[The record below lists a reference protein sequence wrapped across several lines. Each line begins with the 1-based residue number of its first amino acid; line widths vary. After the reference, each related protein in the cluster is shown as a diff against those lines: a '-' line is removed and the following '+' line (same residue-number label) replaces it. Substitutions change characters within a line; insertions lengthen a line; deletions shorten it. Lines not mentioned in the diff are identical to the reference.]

1 MTKTTTSTKRKRIG
15 VMCSGK
21 GTNFENIVITCNKHE
36 VVLMIHDKK
45 ECGAARRAEKWGIPH
60 VRIKHTHEQEMIE
73 MFRAWNVDLI
83 VLAGYMRILKRPSDF
98 HCPIINVHPSLLPK
112 YKGLHAV
119 EQALDSNDTV
129 TGCSV
134 HYVNEELDGG
144 EIIKQAEVPIMPDDT
159 VDTLT
164 RRIQL
169 MEYAILP
176 KVIDDYETPI
186 SKGEGKTLSAVGAGP
201 TDRAEEYTS
210 RGHRVEEYGG
220 GWRRLDY
227 GS

>member
-1 MTKTTTSTKRKRIG
+1 MIKTSSRRKRIG

-21 GTNFENIVITCNKHE
+21 GTNFENILVTCNKHE

-45 ECGAARRAEKWGIPH
+45 ECGAAKRAEKYGIPH
-60 VRIKHTHEQEMIE
+60 VRVKHTHEDEMIAL
-73 MFRAWNVDLI
+73 FKSWRVDLI
-83 VLAGYMRILKRPSDF
+83 VLAGYMRILKKPLDF

-119 EQALDSNDTV
+119 EQALDSNDTI
-129 TGCSV
+129 TGCTV
-134 HYVNEELDGG
+134 HYVNEDLDGG
-144 EIIKQAEVPIMPDDT
+144 DIIAQSKVDILPDDT

-169 MEYAILP
+169 MEYGLLP
-176 KVIDDYETPI
+176 DVIDHYETTV
-186 SKGEGKTLSAVGAGP
+186 SKSEGKTLSAVGARP
-201 TDRAEEYTS
+201 TDRAEEYSS

>member
-1 MTKTTTSTKRKRIG
+1 
-15 VMCSGK
+15 MCSGK
-21 GTNFENIVITCNKHE
+21 GTNFENIVMTCNKHE

-45 ECGAARRAEKWGIPH
+45 ECGAARRAEKYGIPH
-60 VRIKHTHEQEMIE
+60 VRIKHDKEDEMIAL
-73 MFRAWNVDLI
+73 FKSWRVDLI
-83 VLAGYMRILKRPSDF
+83 VLAGYMRILKRPLDF

-129 TGCSV
+129 TGCTV

-144 EIIKQAEVPIMPDDT
+144 AIIKQAEVPILPDDT
-159 VDTLT
+159 VETLT

-169 MEYAILP
+169 MEYAIVP
-176 KVIDDYETPI
+176 IVIDNYETPI
-186 SKGEGKTLSAVGAGP
+186 SEGERQIISAVGARP

-210 RGHRVEEYGG
+210 RGHRIEEHGSE
-220 GWRRLDY
+220 WRRLDY